1 MGILFS
7 LVSQS
12 FPPASK
18 YSLNDIPDL
27 DGKIIIVTGGNSGI
41 GKETVKALLEHNAK
55 VYIAARNKTKT
66 EEAIEDLRQQTGKQA
81 VFLQLDLADMKAV
94 KAAAEEFL
102 SKETELHVLYN
113 NGGVMAT
120 PADQLTADGYDMQ
133 FGTNVLG
140 HFYFTKL
147 LLPILTSTAK
157 ASPDNKSRVVN
168 ISSLSH
174 IFGGLDFNTFVDGP
188 ARRRQS
194 PEQQYGQ
201 SKLGN
206 MVFTAELARRYGTEG
221 IVSTAVNPGNINTD
235 IIRNMTGIRALFLKL
250 IFYDVSYGA
259 LTQLWAGTSPE
270 GADFNG
276 KYAIPWARIGVPS
289 SASQNPDTGMQLWR
303 WLEEQVEKFETK
315 NSDP

>member
-235 IIRNMTGIRALFLKL
+235 IIRNMTGITALFLKL